1 MLSFLFEWSLLRL
14 LTKLTGHFSSR
25 LELASLSAVAG
36 EHIGSDFEAEN
47 FLSAPYRSYFFKAVK
62 SRTILQFTDVI
73 YGSDNTRTFSLNG
86 PVTFAL
92 FTHLFWN
99 V

>member
-1 MLSFLFEWSLLRL
+1 M
-14 LTKLTGHFSSR
+14 TKLTGHFSSR
-25 LELASLSAVAG
+25 PELASLTAVAG
-36 EHIGSDFEAEN
+36 EHTGSDFEAEN

-62 SRTILQFTDVI
+62 SRTGLQFTEVI

-86 PVTFAL
+86 PVTFVL